1 MTLLRPLPW
10 TIAVMA
16 VLLPVKLL
24 GLMEMAGLPA
34 LGQGRTLFTQARAA
48 EHGAADGAKPGPAPH
63 GAKTEPAPHGAKT
76 EPPPHGAKIEPM
88 PAGPSGPPALV
99 AAPPAEPAIPVSE
112 RAVLLELRE
121 RRAMLDQREQA
132 LDAREALIVAAERR
146 FQERTQQLTA
156 LQTRLEQLDGSR
168 RDHDAAN
175 WRGIVKTY
183 ETMRP
188 KDAAAILNDMEETV
202 LLQVLDRM
210 KETKAAPILAAMTPE
225 RARSATAQLAQMR
238 SKQVAPITDAT
249 PAGPPRS

>member
-24 GLMEMAGLPA
+24 GLMETAWLPA

-48 EHGAADGAKPGPAPH
+48 EHSATDGAKPGPAPQ
-63 GAKTEPAPHGAKT
+63 GAKVEPAPHGAK
-76 EPPPHGAKIEPM
+76 IEPV
-88 PAGPSGPPALV
+88 PAGPSGPPASV
-99 AAPPAEPAIPVSE
+99 AAPPPEPAIPVSE
-112 RAVLLELRE
+112 RTVLLELRE
-121 RRAMLDQREQA
+121 RRAMLDRREQM

-146 FQERTQQLTA
+146 FQERTEQLTA
-156 LQTRLEQLDGSR
+156 LQTRLEQLDGTR

-188 KDAAAILNDMEETV
+188 KDAAAILNDMEEAV

-210 KETKAAPILAAMTPE
+210 KESKAAPILAAMTPE

-238 SKQVAPITDAT
+238 SKQVAPITDVT

>member
-24 GLMEMAGLPA
+24 GLMETAGLPA
-34 LGQGRTLFTQARAA
+34 LGQGRTLFKQARAA
-48 EHGAADGAKPGPAPH
+48 EHGAADGAKPGPAPQ
-63 GAKTEPAPHGAKT
+63 GAKVEPA
-76 EPPPHGAKIEPM
+76 PHGAKIEPM
-88 PAGPSGPPALV
+88 PAGPSGPPAPV
-99 AAPPAEPAIPVSE
+99 SAPPAEPAIPVSE

-121 RRAMLDQREQA
+121 RRAMLDRREQT

-146 FQERTQQLTA
+146 FQERTEQLTA
-156 LQTRLEQLDGSR
+156 LQTRLEQLDGTR

-188 KDAAAILNDMEETV
+188 KDAAAILNDMEEAV

-210 KETKAAPILAAMTPE
+210 KESKAAPILAAMTPE

-238 SKQVAPITDAT
+238 SKQVAPVTDAT

>member
-24 GLMEMAGLPA
+24 GLMETAGLPA
-34 LGQGRTLFTQARAA
+34 LGQGRTLFKQARAA
-48 EHGAADGAKPGPAPH
+48 EHGAADGAKPGPAPQ
-63 GAKTEPAPHGAKT
+63 GAKVEPAPHGAK
-76 EPPPHGAKIEPM
+76 IEPV
-88 PAGPSGPPALV
+88 PAGPSGPPAPV

-121 RRAMLDQREQA
+121 RRAMLDRREQA

-146 FQERTQQLTA
+146 FQERTEQLTA
-156 LQTRLEQLDGSR
+156 LQTRLEQLDGTR

-188 KDAAAILNDMEETV
+188 KDAAAILNDMEEAV

-210 KETKAAPILAAMTPE
+210 KESKAAPILAAMTPE

-238 SKQVAPITDAT
+238 SKQVAPITDVT

>member
-24 GLMEMAGLPA
+24 GLMETAGLPA

-48 EHGAADGAKPGPAPH
+48 EHSATDGAKPGPAPQ
-63 GAKTEPAPHGAKT
+63 GAKVEPAPHGAK
-76 EPPPHGAKIEPM
+76 IEPV
-88 PAGPSGPPALV
+88 PAGPSGPPAPV
-99 AAPPAEPAIPVSE
+99 SAPPAEPAIPVSE

-121 RRAMLDQREQA
+121 RRAMLDRREQM

-146 FQERTQQLTA
+146 FQERTEQLTA
-156 LQTRLEQLDGSR
+156 LQTRLEQLDGTR

-188 KDAAAILNDMEETV
+188 KDAAAILNDMEEAV

-210 KETKAAPILAAMTPE
+210 KESKAAPILAAMTPE

-238 SKQVAPITDAT
+238 SKQVAPITDVT

>member
-24 GLMEMAGLPA
+24 GLMETAGLPA

-48 EHGAADGAKPGPAPH
+48 EHSATDGAKPGPAPQ
-63 GAKTEPAPHGAKT
+63 GAKVEPAPHGAK
-76 EPPPHGAKIEPM
+76 IEPV
-88 PAGPSGPPALV
+88 PAGPSGPPAPA

-121 RRAMLDQREQA
+121 RRAMLDRREQT

-146 FQERTQQLTA
+146 FQERTEQLTT
-156 LQTRLEQLDGSR
+156 LQTRLEQLDGTR

-188 KDAAAILNDMEETV
+188 KDAAAILNDMEEAV

-210 KETKAAPILAAMTPE
+210 KESKAAPILAAMTPE

-238 SKQVAPITDAT
+238 SKQVAPITDVT

>member
-24 GLMEMAGLPA
+24 GLMETAGLPA

-48 EHGAADGAKPGPAPH
+48 EHGATDGTKPGPAPQ
-63 GAKTEPAPHGAKT
+63 GAKVEPAPHGAK
-76 EPPPHGAKIEPM
+76 IEPV
-88 PAGPSGPPALV
+88 PAGPSGPPAPA

-121 RRAMLDQREQA
+121 RRAMLDRREQT

-146 FQERTQQLTA
+146 FQERTEQLTA
-156 LQTRLEQLDGSR
+156 LQTRLEQLDGTR

-188 KDAAAILNDMEETV
+188 KDAAAILNDMEEAV

-210 KETKAAPILAAMTPE
+210 KESKAAPILAAMTPE

-238 SKQVAPITDAT
+238 SKQVAPITDVT

>member
-24 GLMEMAGLPA
+24 GLMETAGLPA

-48 EHGAADGAKPGPAPH
+48 EHGATDGTKPGPAPQ
-63 GAKTEPAPHGAKT
+63 GAKVEPAPHGAK
-76 EPPPHGAKIEPM
+76 IEPV
-88 PAGPSGPPALV
+88 PAGPSGPPAPA

-121 RRAMLDQREQA
+121 RRAMLDRREQT

-146 FQERTQQLTA
+146 FQERTEQLTT
-156 LQTRLEQLDGSR
+156 LQTRLEQLDGTR

-188 KDAAAILNDMEETV
+188 KDAAAILNDMEEAV

-210 KETKAAPILAAMTPE
+210 KESKAAPILAAMTPE

-238 SKQVAPITDAT
+238 SKQVAPITDVT

>member
-24 GLMEMAGLPA
+24 GLMETAGLPA

-48 EHGAADGAKPGPAPH
+48 EHGATDGTKPGPAPQ
-63 GAKTEPAPHGAKT
+63 GAKVEPAPHGAK
-76 EPPPHGAKIEPM
+76 IEPV
-88 PAGPSGPPALV
+88 PAGPSGPPAPA

-121 RRAMLDQREQA
+121 RRAMLDRREQA

-146 FQERTQQLTA
+146 FQERTEQLTA
-156 LQTRLEQLDGSR
+156 LQTRLEQLDGTR

-188 KDAAAILNDMEETV
+188 KDAAAILNDMEEAV

-210 KETKAAPILAAMTPE
+210 KESKAAPILAAMTPE

-238 SKQVAPITDAT
+238 SKQVAPITDVT

>member
-24 GLMEMAGLPA
+24 GLMETAGLPA
-34 LGQGRTLFTQARAA
+34 LGQGRTLFKQARAA
-48 EHGAADGAKPGPAPH
+48 EHGAADGAKPGPAPQ
-63 GAKTEPAPHGAKT
+63 GAKVEPA
-76 EPPPHGAKIEPM
+76 PHGAKIEPM
-88 PAGPSGPPALV
+88 PAGPSGPPAPV
-99 AAPPAEPAIPVSE
+99 SAPPAEPAIPLSE
-112 RAVLLELRE
+112 RTVLLELRE
-121 RRAMLDQREQA
+121 RRAMLDRREQA

-146 FQERTQQLTA
+146 FQERTEQLTA
-156 LQTRLEQLDGSR
+156 LQTRLEQLDGTR

-188 KDAAAILNDMEETV
+188 KDAAAILNDMEEAV

-210 KETKAAPILAAMTPE
+210 KESKAAPILAAMTPE

-238 SKQVAPITDAT
+238 SKQVAPITDVT

>member
-24 GLMEMAGLPA
+24 GLMETAGLPA

-48 EHGAADGAKPGPAPH
+48 EHSATDGAKPGPAPQ
-63 GAKTEPAPHGAKT
+63 GAKVEPAPHGAK
-76 EPPPHGAKIEPM
+76 IEPV
-88 PAGPSGPPALV
+88 PAGPSGPPAPV

-121 RRAMLDQREQA
+121 RRAMLDRREQT

-146 FQERTQQLTA
+146 FQERTEQLTT
-156 LQTRLEQLDGSR
+156 LQTRLEQLDGTR

-188 KDAAAILNDMEETV
+188 KDAAAILNDMEEAV

-210 KETKAAPILAAMTPE
+210 KESKAAPILAAMTPE

-238 SKQVAPITDAT
+238 SKQVAPITDVT

>member
-24 GLMEMAGLPA
+24 GLMETAWLPA

-48 EHGAADGAKPGPAPH
+48 EHSATDGAKPGPAPQ
-63 GAKTEPAPHGAKT
+63 GAKVEPAPHGAK
-76 EPPPHGAKIEPM
+76 IEPV
-88 PAGPSGPPALV
+88 PAGPSGPPAPV
-99 AAPPAEPAIPVSE
+99 SAPPAEPAIPVSE

-121 RRAMLDQREQA
+121 RRAMLDRREQM

-146 FQERTQQLTA
+146 FQERTEQLTT
-156 LQTRLEQLDGSR
+156 LQTRLEQLDGTR

-188 KDAAAILNDMEETV
+188 KDAAAILNDMEEAV

-210 KETKAAPILAAMTPE
+210 KESKAAPILAAMTPE

-238 SKQVAPITDAT
+238 SKQVAPITDVT

>member
-24 GLMEMAGLPA
+24 GLMETAGLPA
-34 LGQGRTLFTQARAA
+34 LGQGRTLFKQARAA
-48 EHGAADGAKPGPAPH
+48 EHGAADGAKPGPAPQ
-63 GAKTEPAPHGAKT
+63 GAKIEPAPHGAKV
-76 EPPPHGAKIEPM
+76 EPAPHGAKIEPM
-88 PAGPSGPPALV
+88 PAGPSGPPAPV
-99 AAPPAEPAIPVSE
+99 SAPPAEPAIPVSE

-121 RRAMLDQREQA
+121 RRAMLDRREQM

-146 FQERTQQLTA
+146 FQERTEQLTA
-156 LQTRLEQLDGSR
+156 LQTRLEQLDGTR

-188 KDAAAILNDMEETV
+188 KDAAAILNDMEEAV

-210 KETKAAPILAAMTPE
+210 KESKAAPILAAMTPE

-238 SKQVAPITDAT
+238 SKQVAPVTVAT

>member
-24 GLMEMAGLPA
+24 GLMETAGLPA

-48 EHGAADGAKPGPAPH
+48 EHSATDGTKPGPAPQ
-63 GAKTEPAPHGAKT
+63 GAKVEPAPHGAK
-76 EPPPHGAKIEPM
+76 IEPV
-88 PAGPSGPPALV
+88 PAGPSGPPAPV

-121 RRAMLDQREQA
+121 RRAMLDRREQT

-146 FQERTQQLTA
+146 FQERTEQLTT
-156 LQTRLEQLDGSR
+156 LQTRLEQLDGTR

-188 KDAAAILNDMEETV
+188 KDAAAILNDMEEAV

-210 KETKAAPILAAMTPE
+210 KESKAAPILAAMTPE

-238 SKQVAPITDAT
+238 SKQVAPITDVT

>member
-24 GLMEMAGLPA
+24 GLMETAGLPA
-34 LGQGRTLFTQARAA
+34 LGQGRTLFKQARAA
-48 EHGAADGAKPGPAPH
+48 EHGAADGAKPGPAPQ
-63 GAKTEPAPHGAKT
+63 GAKVEPA
-76 EPPPHGAKIEPM
+76 PHGAKIEPM
-88 PAGPSGPPALV
+88 PAGPSGPPAPV
-99 AAPPAEPAIPVSE
+99 SAPPAEPAIPVSE

-146 FQERTQQLTA
+146 FQERTEQLTA
-156 LQTRLEQLDGSR
+156 LQTRLEQLDGTR

-188 KDAAAILNDMEETV
+188 KDAAAILNDMEEAV

-210 KETKAAPILAAMTPE
+210 KESKAAPILAAMTPE

-238 SKQVAPITDAT
+238 SKQVAPVTDAT